1 MGATAMVAN
10 STIRLSPGWNAFYF
24 WGVWAVCL
32 GCLAIVL
39 WAALKSPKWARWTT
53 QDILIVAALGVLLE
67 VYDNI
72 IGDQLIAPLLS
83 PIPGADF
90 RRSRTCRTCSCSWSA
105 WRWCENRA
113 A

>member
-39 WAALKSPKWARWTT
+39 WAALK
-53 QDILIVAALGVLLE
+53 
-67 VYDNI
+67 
-72 IGDQLIAPLLS
+72 
-83 PIPGADF
+83 
-90 RRSRTCRTCSCSWSA
+90 
-105 WRWCENRA
+105 
-113 A
+113 